1 MANETE
7 DASTNSASESHAT
20 SADVERNP
28 TDEDKNEKLLNDAVQ
43 FLPTDAVKDL
53 LSKEVRAYLR
63 LYHLSIVKEFFL

>member
-1 MANETE
+1 MENETE
-7 DASTNSASESHAT
+7 DAPTNSASESHA
-20 SADVERNP
+20 ADVERNP

>member
-1 MANETE
+1 MENETE
-7 DASTNSASESHAT
+7 DAPTNSASESHA
-20 SADVERNP
+20 ADVERNP

-43 FLPTDAVKDL
+43 LLPTDAVKDL